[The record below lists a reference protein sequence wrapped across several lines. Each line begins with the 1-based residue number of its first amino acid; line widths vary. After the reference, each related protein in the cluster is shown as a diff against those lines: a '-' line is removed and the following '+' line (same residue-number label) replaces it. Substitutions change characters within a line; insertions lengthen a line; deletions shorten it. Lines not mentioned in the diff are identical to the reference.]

1 MSKSVFEWCAGLVG
15 NGYCNDEANIA
26 TCNYDGGDC
35 CGVCGIKDHCVECLC
50 HVEAEAYP
58 SVSCKYLLRQ
68 FNKFHKIS
76 SHLKHF

>member
-1 MSKSVFEWCAGLVG
+1 MYKSVFEWCAGLVG

-35 CGVCGIKDHCVECLC
+35 CGVCGIKDYCVECLC

-58 SVSCKYLLRQ
+58 SVSCKYLKNIFLMY
-68 FNKFHKIS
+68 KIS
-76 SHLKHF
+76 SHLKR

>member
-35 CGVCGIKDHCVECLC
+35 CGVCGIKDYCVECLC

-58 SVSCKYLLRQ
+58 SVSCKYLLKY
-68 FNKFHKIS
+68 FNMYKIS
-76 SHLKHF
+76 SHLKH